1 MPQMDQT
8 TFFSIFETLIF
19 VFILGYTL
27 LSTYFLL
34 PLINTMKIKYELK
47 TRLFFINFLVIKN
60 LKGLNSFKFL
70 KVIKIHFPYLKN
82 KKYGRR

>member
-8 TFFSIFETLIF
+8 TFFSIFETLMF

-27 LSTYFLL
+27 LSTHFLL

-70 KVIKIHFPYLKN
+70 KVIKVYFPN
-82 KKYGRR
+82 FKK